1 MRLVVFDLD
10 GTIARH
16 DTLVPFVMSHLRTHP
31 WRTLRLLR
39 MIPALLRFP
48 FDRDFGALKAALIR
62 CGLGGLTRAE
72 VEGHAQ
78 SFVERLVARGLFPEA
93 LEAIAAHRRAG
104 DHLVLLSASPDL
116 YVPLIARRLGFAEC
130 LCTGIAWK
138 GGRLSGELTT
148 PNCRGAEKARR
159 FRALRERHHG
169 IQALAYANAE
179 SDFAHL
185 ELADAA
191 VLVNAY
197 TWLRAEG
204 GRRGMECVDW
214 H

>member
-10 GTIARH
+10 GTLARH
-16 DTLVPFVMSHLRTHP
+16 DTLVPFVMSHLRARP
-31 WRTLRLLR
+31 WRALRLLR
-39 MIPALLRFP
+39 MIPALLRFAV
-48 FDRDFGALKAALIR
+48 DHDFGALKATLLR
-62 CGLGGLTRAE
+62 CGLGGLTRSE
-72 VEGHAQ
+72 VERLAEA
-78 SFVERLVARGLFPEA
+78 FVERLVPRGMFTDA
-93 LEAIAAHRRAG
+93 LEAVAAHRRAG

-130 LCTGIAWK
+130 LCTGVGWQD
-138 GGRLSGELTT
+138 GRLSGELTT

-159 FRALRERHHG
+159 FRALRERHRG
-169 IQALAYANAE
+169 VRALAYANAE

-191 VLVNAY
+191 VLVNPY

-214 H
+214 R